1 MSFSDM
7 NRNKIA
13 ENRRQVFV
21 VESSILA
28 NKAKSYHTGALIEEL
43 RANIIANYSA
53 AFVGNLQLAN
63 QNTEEMFR
71 NRICIIN
78 NLIAED
84 ETEENYIESM
94 RNQIQIDYL
103 THRAE
108 LNNNVL
114 EVSEAMIEVN
124 KALIDINEKV
134 MRYNE
139 EVKSFNTEQIRKN
152 TIWMNSDE
160 DTSTDPTSYQL
171 HDELTLGATDD
182 ANNQRIEK
190 NCSRLEVL
198 LEQSQ
203 AYSDK
208 IDAQHKT
215 ANELFDEVRDNAQ
228 EIAERRKQ
236 ILANHHG
243 VVENKKHIA
252 KML

>member
-63 QNTEEMFR
+63 QNSEEMFR

-94 RNQIQIDYL
+94 RYPIPIPRC
-103 THRAE
+103 HP
-108 LNNNVL
+108 
-114 EVSEAMIEVN
+114 I
-124 KALIDINEKV
+124 
-134 MRYNE
+134 
-139 EVKSFNTEQIRKN
+139 
-152 TIWMNSDE
+152 
-160 DTSTDPTSYQL
+160 
-171 HDELTLGATDD
+171 
-182 ANNQRIEK
+182 
-190 NCSRLEVL
+190 
-198 LEQSQ
+198 
-203 AYSDK
+203 
-208 IDAQHKT
+208 
-215 ANELFDEVRDNAQ
+215 
-228 EIAERRKQ
+228 
-236 ILANHHG
+236 
-243 VVENKKHIA
+243 
-252 KML
+252 